1 MLRSLRRWLIPKSTS
16 IARSKEPISS
26 AKGRVRAVRRGNDR
40 GRWST
45 TYDLHAEINR
55 ARVPGDDRV
64 ERTAR
69 RGRGSSSALP
79 VGPGATIHTRTDRHT
94 YTQPATLDPWEAY
107 SLILATFSPRFHYPP
122 PPAAYRQNVTACQSF
137 FFTSESSAELRRFP
151 PKFVHIDASRRYFVY
166 VLVDATIFRYRE
178 INARC
183 TAGLET
189 RVARFFD
196 RKR

>member
-1 MLRSLRRWLIPKSTS
+1 M
-16 IARSKEPISS
+16 
-26 AKGRVRAVRRGNDR
+26 RRGNDR

-64 ERTAR
+64 QRTAR

-94 YTQPATLDPWEAY
+94 HTQSATLDPWEAY

-122 PPAAYRQNVTACQSF
+122 PPAAYRQNVTACQF
-137 FFTSESSAELRRFP
+137 FFSTSESSAELRRFA
-151 PKFVHIDASRRYFVY
+151 PKFVRVGASRGYFVY
-166 VLVDATIFRYRE
+166 VLVDVTIFRYRE

-183 TAGLET
+183 TTGLET

-196 RKR
+196 RMGNDKGYRTRRYCGFNVA